1 MALLDRRPDMSK
13 DNQLR
18 ERAAQVIPG
27 GMWGHQRAAAVP
39 AEFPQFFDRA
49 KGAIVRD
56 VDGNEYIDFMCA
68 WGPII
73 LGHQYEAVD
82 RPAQVQ
88 SDKGLCFNGPTE
100 QVVELAELVVDMV
113 DHAEWALFQKN
124 GSDAMT
130 GCVTI
135 ARAGTGCRKVLVA
148 RGAYHGAVPWCSPS
162 LLGVTTEDRA
172 HIQYFEWND
181 IDSLKV
187 AVVEAGNDLAAIV
200 VSALR
205 HDLGIAMEFPTVE
218 FARAVRTACD
228 ETGAALIVDDV
239 RAGFRLDL
247 GGSWNLVGIQP
258 DLSAWSKAIANGH
271 PLAMITGNERFRTA
285 AKDVFLTGSFWY
297 SGAPMA
303 AAIATLR
310 ELRRIDGPNV
320 MRLAGE
326 RLRAGLDEQAA
337 EYGFELIQSG
347 PPAMPLLQF
356 KGDDEKSSLGEQ
368 FCIEALRRG
377 VYMHH
382 RHNMFLS
389 CAHTDA
395 VIDAALAA
403 TEGAFAAIAASGQRH
418 A

>member
-1 MALLDRRPDMSK
+1 MTLLDRQQNISRDR
-13 DNQLR
+13 QLR
-18 ERAAQVIPG
+18 ERAAHVIPG
-27 GMWGHQRAAAVP
+27 GMWGHQRAEAVP
-39 AEFPQFFDRA
+39 AGFPQFFDSGQ
-49 KGAIVRD
+49 GAIVRD
-56 VDGNEYIDFMCA
+56 VDNHEYIDFMCA
-68 WGPII
+68 WGPMI
-73 LGHQYEAVD
+73 LGHRNEVVEQAA
-82 RPAQVQ
+82 RAQAE
-88 SDKGLCFNGPTE
+88 KGQCFNGPTE
-100 QVVELAELVVDMV
+100 QVVELAELVVEMV

-135 ARAGTGCRKVLVA
+135 ARAGTGRRKVLVA

-162 LLGVTTEDRA
+162 LVGVTTEDRA
-172 HIQYFEWND
+172 HIRHFDWND
-181 IDSLKV
+181 IDSLNAAV
-187 AVVEAGNDLAAIV
+187 AEAGDDLAAVV

-205 HDLGIAMEFPTVE
+205 HDLGIAMEMPSVE
-218 FARAVRTACD
+218 FAKAARAACD

-247 GGSWNLVGIQP
+247 GGSWNLVGVQP

-271 PLAMITGNERFRTA
+271 PLAMITGNDRFRTA
-285 AKDVFLTGSFWY
+285 ARDVFVTGSFWY

-303 AAIATLR
+303 AAIATMR
-310 ELRRIDGPNV
+310 ELRRIDGPAL
-320 MRLAGE
+320 MRRAGE

-337 EYGFELIQSG
+337 RHGFALIQSG

-356 KGDDEKSSLGEQ
+356 EGDDEKSSLGEQ

-395 VIDAALAA
+395 VIDTALEA
-403 TEGAFAAIAASGQRH
+403 TEGAFAALHAQRTNNE
-418 A
+418 